1 MSVDF
6 DRTGLYFLEPAEK
19 GEQGGLADSV
29 FPEKTVDFAFLKV
42 HRDVFQ
48 YDIVA
53 VAERD
58 VVNVYHCS
66 IDLF

>member
-1 MSVDF
+1 MAVYVD
-6 DRTGLYFLEPAEK
+6 RSGLYFLEPAK
-19 GEQGGLADSV
+19 KSKQGSLADSV